1 MGHAMHEARR
11 RALRRALL
19 AAAPAWLAGCSLAQ
33 GPRQEFHPLRDG
45 GGSGQAAAA
54 SARIDKVLLVSAQ
67 APPGV
72 YGSDRM
78 VFSKDGHSRSYFQFG
93 FWSERPAQTLL
104 TLAEARLARSQRFS
118 AVAARTAG
126 VRGDLLLSLRLDEL
140 YLDVSVEPARVRLG
154 ISAELVDWR
163 QRTLLAR
170 QQLQQSVAVTQRDAS
185 GVAAGATQALG
196 ALLDEL
202 VPWVAA
208 AAAV

>member
-1 MGHAMHEARR
+1 M
-11 RALRRALL
+11 
-19 AAAPAWLAGCSLAQ
+19 
-33 GPRQEFHPLRDG
+33 
-45 GGSGQAAAA
+45 
-54 SARIDKVLLVSAQ
+54 SAQ

-118 AVAARTAG
+118 AVAASTAG

-163 QRTLLAR
+163 QRTPPAPRRRWAPCSTNSCPGWRPRRRSERAARHRAPPAQTHRLLKTSLPIGFRPSCPA
-170 QQLQQSVAVTQRDAS
+170 
-185 GVAAGATQALG
+185 
-196 ALLDEL
+196 
-202 VPWVAA
+202 
-208 AAAV
+208 